1 MAFDEL
7 NAQYKAR
14 RKKALAMGGE
24 AKLARRRNAGMLN
37 ARERIDYLLDSG
49 TFIESGLFATSL
61 YPGDRE
67 KTPADGKIVGYGRIK
82 GREAAIVV
90 NDFTVKGASSAGTNT
105 WSCSASAA
113 TAAALSTPIG
123 I

>member
-7 NAQYKAR
+7 NAQYKER
-14 RKKALAMGGE
+14 REKALAMGGE

-90 NDFTVKGASSAGTNT
+90 NDFTVKGASSAGTNMKKISQMQRT
-105 WSCSASAA
+105 SK
-113 TAAALSTPIG
+113 
-123 I
+123 